1 VNARAQFGASLG
13 VLAIGSGAAALISGR
28 TWQTIRT
35 PKEFGIDVLPL
46 SGRDIDTAPLAF
58 ALVALAGVV
67 AVLATQG
74 WVRRVIGYL
83 VAASGVLLAIR
94 SATAISAVS
103 ASTARSLV
111 RDKHK
116 AGTFSDT
123 VTPHVTTHPIWGALS
138 IVCAVLVV
146 VAGATI
152 ALRGGR
158 WAAMSSRYET
168 PAAAE
173 ARPVTDASLWT
184 ALDRGEDP
192 TTSS

>member
-1 VNARAQFGASLG
+1 VNARAQFGAALG
-13 VLAIGSGAAALISGR
+13 VQAIAAGAAALISGR
-28 TWQTIRT
+28 TWQTLRT

-46 SGRDIDTAPLAF
+46 KGRDIDTAPLAF

-74 WVRRVIGYL
+74 WARRLIGYL
-83 VAASGVLLAIR
+83 VAASGVLLAVR
-94 SATAISAVS
+94 SATSIGAVS

-116 AGTFSDT
+116 AGTFSST
-123 VTPHVTTHPIWGALS
+123 VIPQVTTHPIWGALS
-138 IVCAVLVV
+138 IACAVLVT
-146 VAGATI
+146 VAGMTI
-152 ALRGGR
+152 AVRGGR

-168 PAAAE
+168 PSASDDRA
-173 ARPVTDASLWT
+173 VTEASLWT

-192 TTSS
+192 TAPH